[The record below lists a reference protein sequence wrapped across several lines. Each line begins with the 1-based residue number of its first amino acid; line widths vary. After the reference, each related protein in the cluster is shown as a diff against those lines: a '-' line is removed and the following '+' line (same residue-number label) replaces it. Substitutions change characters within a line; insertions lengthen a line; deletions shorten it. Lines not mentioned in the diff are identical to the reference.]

1 MTKIP
6 LQAVTVTYTQ
16 SLTITPT
23 NEMFENWDVEP
34 TQTAFEG
41 YALVLLELGE
51 CTYNTTT
58 TRLTTVE
65 INWEDT
71 N

>member
-1 MTKIP
+1 MAKIA
-6 LQAVTVTYTQ
+6 LQAVTVTYIQ

-41 YALVLLELGE
+41 YALALLELGE
-51 CTYNTTT
+51 GKCNTTT
-58 TRLTTVE
+58 QKLTTVA